1 MNSVHPTKVQSAS
14 GGFSPA
20 KTGASAAFVL
30 ARSGGVEEG
39 ESYPMKPTVPNQQ
52 SAAPSPVN
60 MFNVSRRAFL
70 RRCSAIAA
78 LTGLPAWFV
87 ERQQLIA
94 AETDAAMAKAKSAN
108 GKPGIALV
116 GCGGMGTWD
125 GQNAGN
131 HGNVLAVCDVDI
143 KRAEAAAEKY
153 KEFGHNAQ
161 TYTDFRRILER
172 DDIHV
177 IVNATPDHWHTL
189 INIAA
194 AKAKKDI
201 YAEKPL
207 TLTVDEG
214 RHVIAAVRE
223 NGVVLQTGTQQRS
236 MQRFRLA
243 CELVRNG
250 RLGKLKQAKVW
261 LPAGLRDGPF
271 KASPAP
277 EGLNWDYWLG
287 QAPAVSYVKE
297 RCHGTFRFWYEY
309 SGGTMTDWG
318 AHHNDI
324 AYWAIGQIAPNRV
337 ESRRLSEPV
346 AGGYNAIADYEVKYT
361 YADGTGLHIATTQ
374 DDSIYG
380 EHKNPDGQPNGIRFE
395 GADGWIWVNRD
406 EIKASDPE
414 LLRAPLPEGAVR
426 LYASKDHMLN
436 FFDCVRSRELPICD
450 VETGH
455 RSANMCHLGAISLR
469 TGRKLKWD
477 YQREVFVGSHA
488 KEANTYLKR
497 EMRAPYDYSFCG

>member
-1 MNSVHPTKVQSAS
+1 MKNPPPRHDPA
-14 GGFSPA
+14 SPA
-20 KTGASAAFVL
+20 
-30 ARSGGVEEG
+30 GVH
-39 ESYPMKPTVPNQQ
+39 S
-52 SAAPSPVN
+52 
-60 MFNVSRRAFL
+60 FNVSRRAFL
-70 RRCSAIAA
+70 RRCGLIAA
-78 LTGLPAWFV
+78 ATGLPTWFV
-87 ERQQLIA
+87 ERQQLRA
-94 AETDAAMAKAKSAN
+94 AETDAAIAAKKPAN

-131 HGNVLAVCDVDI
+131 HGNLLAVCDVDPA
-143 KRAEAAAEKY
+143 RSAEAAKKY
-153 KEFGHNAQ
+153 RALGHKPEI
-161 TYTDFRRILER
+161 YSDFRHLLER

-177 IVNATPDHWHTL
+177 IVNATPDHWHSL

-214 RHVIAAVRE
+214 RHVVAAVRD

-250 RLGKLKQAKVW
+250 RLGRLKEANVW
-261 LPAGLRDGPF
+261 LPAGLRAGPF
-271 KASPAP
+271 EATPAP
-277 EGLNWDYWLG
+277 DGLNWDYWQG
-287 QAPAVSYVKE
+287 QTPSVSYVKE

-324 AYWAIGQIAPNRV
+324 AYWAIGQIAPERV

-346 AGGYNAIADYEVKYT
+346 PGGYNAIADYEVRYT
-361 YADGTGLHIATTQ
+361 YADGTGLVINTTK
-374 DDSIYG
+374 DDTIYG
-380 EHKNPDGQPNGIRFE
+380 DKVNPDGQRNGIRFE
-395 GADGWIWVNRD
+395 GSDGWIWVSRD

-414 LLRAPLPEGAVR
+414 LLRAPLADDAVR
-426 LYASKDHMLN
+426 LYESKDHMLN
-436 FFDCVRSRELPICD
+436 FFDCVRSREEPICN

-455 RSANMCHLGAISLR
+455 RSANMCHLGVISLR
-469 TGRKLKWD
+469 TGHKLRWD
-477 YQREVFVGSHA
+477 FKRELFTGLHA
-488 KEANTYLKR
+488 KVANTYLRR
-497 EMRAPYDYSFCG
+497 EMRKPYDYSFCG